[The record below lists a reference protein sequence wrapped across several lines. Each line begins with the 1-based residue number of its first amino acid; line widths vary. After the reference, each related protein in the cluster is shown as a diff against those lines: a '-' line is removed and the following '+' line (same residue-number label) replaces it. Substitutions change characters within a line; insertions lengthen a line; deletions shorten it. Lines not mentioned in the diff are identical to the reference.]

1 MKTTEEIYAA
11 LKENFESASGLA
23 LNDGGDMALRFMALA
38 AQLESLYYEAD
49 FVATQGMPQTA
60 SGGNLDYFASLKGL
74 SRVPAKKATGKI
86 TFYGADGVTT
96 TIEKGT
102 RCLGNN
108 GMEYVTTE
116 EKRLTAASGS
126 CTVAAEAT
134 VAGDAGCIAIGGI
147 VTMMLP
153 PVGVKSCKNTVPFFG
168 GKDAE
173 SDEELRKRVLMSY
186 KTVINGGNKEYYRQ
200 LAMSV
205 DSIVAAQVIPKER
218 GAGTVDVIVSTHEYM
233 PASATVA
240 EVQTLMDE
248 NREVCTD
255 VLVRR
260 PQTVPIGVAATVTA
274 KAGQSQKLI
283 CDNVKIELQKY
294 FVGERLGRDVLRSE
308 LEEIIASVSGVASYV
323 LTQPEEDFLID
334 PNELPVIGAITVTGG
349 EA

>member
-74 SRVPAKKATGKI
+74 SRVPAKKATGTI

-108 GMEYVTTE
+108 GMEYHT
-116 EKRLTAASGS
+116 
-126 CTVAAEAT
+126 AEAT
-134 VAGDAGCIAIGGI
+134 VAGAAGSIAAGGI

-200 LAMSV
+200 LAISV

-218 GAGTVDVIVSTHEYM
+218 GVGTVDVIVSTHEYM
-233 PASATVA
+233 PTSATVA
-240 EVQTLMDE
+240 EVQALMDE

-255 VLVRR
+255 VLVRT
-260 PQTVPIGVAATVTA
+260 PQTVPIGVAATREA
-274 KAGQSQKLI
+274 RWGQ
-283 CDNVKIELQKY
+283 
-294 FVGERLGRDVLRSE
+294 
-308 LEEIIASVSGVASYV
+308 
-323 LTQPEEDFLID
+323 
-334 PNELPVIGAITVTGG
+334 
-349 EA
+349 

>member
-11 LKENFESASGLA
+11 LKENFESASGFA

-108 GMEYVTTE
+108 GMEYVTIE

-205 DSIVAAQVIPKER
+205 DSIVAAQVIPKKR

-240 EVQTLMDE
+240 EVQALMDE

-255 VLVRR
+255 VLVRT

-283 CDNVKIELQKY
+283 CDNVKIALQKY

-308 LEEIIASVSGVASYV
+308 LEEIIASV
-323 LTQPEEDFLID
+323 
-334 PNELPVIGAITVTGG
+334 
-349 EA
+349 

>member
-23 LNDGGDMALRFMALA
+23 LNDGGDIALRFMALA

-49 FVATQGMPQTA
+49 CGATQGMPQTA

-86 TFYGADGVTT
+86 TFYGAEGVTT

-116 EKRLTAASGS
+116 EKRLTAALGS

-218 GAGTVDVIVSTHEYM
+218 GAGTVDVIVSTHE
-233 PASATVA
+233 
-240 EVQTLMDE
+240 
-248 NREVCTD
+248 
-255 VLVRR
+255 
-260 PQTVPIGVAATVTA
+260 
-274 KAGQSQKLI
+274 
-283 CDNVKIELQKY
+283 
-294 FVGERLGRDVLRSE
+294 
-308 LEEIIASVSGVASYV
+308 
-323 LTQPEEDFLID
+323 
-334 PNELPVIGAITVTGG
+334 
-349 EA
+349 

>member
-11 LKENFESASGLA
+11 LKEDFESASGLA

-74 SRVPAKKATGKI
+74 SRVPAKKATGTI
-86 TFYGADGVTT
+86 TFYGADGAYAF
-96 TIEKGT
+96 IEKGT

-116 EKRLTAASGS
+116 EKRLTAAQGS
-126 CTVAAEAT
+126 CTVAAEAAI
-134 VAGDAGCIAIGGI
+134 AGAAGSIAAGGI

-186 KTVINGGNKEYYRQ
+186 KTVINGGNKEYYKQ
-200 LAMSV
+200 LALSLDV
-205 DSIVAAQVIPKER
+205 IAAAQVIPRKR
-218 GAGTVDVIVSTHEYM
+218 GAGTVDVIVSTHKNE
-233 PASATVA
+233 PSDETIAKLQA
-240 EVQTLMDE
+240 LMDE
-248 NREVCTD
+248 NREVCSD
-255 VLVRR
+255 VLVRA

-274 KAGQSQKLI
+274 KAGQSQKLV
-283 CDNVKIELQKY
+283 CDNVKIALQKY

-308 LEEIIASVSGVASYV
+308 LEEIIASVPDVASYV